1 MLLFWITAI
10 TAAHEGVCRAGETCK
25 QDLRCVPL
33 EDQGYGAQCTP
44 DITSL
49 LAAPDKF
56 ADQLKVAFDRHHM
69 LIWKGES
76 ITPQMEEDF
85 MKMGFPWDSTAA
97 EDRLHGPFGV
107 SGGDKERY
115 LRWRLPEHT
124 SILCQGEGSVREH
137 HGLTG
142 ELSSGKPVKEWHTD
156 GLYELDTPPAA
167 TSMYSVSIKPKGGD
181 TLFMSG
187 RLIYDSL
194 PPDIKARCDGM
205 TAHYRRVPR
214 PMHGSGYRTEAS
226 GSSLGVLY
234 EGMEGTAEGNHTSTV
249 HPVVW
254 VHPST
259 GVKALMLS
267 PMWLHHLEDASGE
280 AMSEEESQAFMHG
293 LLRRGAPSELRHHW
307 SVGDFVVW
315 DNRVLY
321 HSATPN
327 SAFSAEGLRLLHRI
341 RLTGADRPV
350 GPSGFVG
357 RMA

>member
-85 MKMGFPWDSTAA
+85 MKMGFPCSSAHSMRAPARVRAPLVAGDSTAA

-115 LRWRLPEHT
+115 LRWRLPEHK
-124 SILCQGEGSVREH
+124 SILCQVRSTECSMECLTKLPLCQGEGSVREH

-142 ELSSGKPVKEWHTD
+142 ELSSG
-156 GLYELDTPPAA
+156 LA
-167 TSMYSVSIKPKGGD
+167 
-181 TLFMSG
+181 
-187 RLIYDSL
+187 
-194 PPDIKARCDGM
+194 
-205 TAHYRRVPR
+205 
-214 PMHGSGYRTEAS
+214 
-226 GSSLGVLY
+226 SSLR
-234 EGMEGTAEGNHTSTV
+234 APPRSCR
-249 HPVVW
+249 
-254 VHPST
+254 
-259 GVKALMLS
+259 MLCS
-267 PMWLHHLEDASGE
+267 C
-280 AMSEEESQAFMHG
+280 
-293 LLRRGAPSELRHHW
+293 RC
-307 SVGDFVVW
+307 
-315 DNRVLY
+315 
-321 HSATPN
+321 
-327 SAFSAEGLRLLHRI
+327 
-341 RLTGADRPV
+341 
-350 GPSGFVG
+350 
-357 RMA
+357 